1 MSGNTQVTLKM
12 QIAGF
17 DVDPLSEQQDE
28 YAATSWIAKQLLE
41 QQNIKTTNT
50 SLISNYK
57 FVYGN
62 VALKKSVYVVFPAP
76 CGPSTTIIFEFAI
89 LSSNF

>member
-1 MSGNTQVTLKM
+1 MSGNTQVTLNM

-50 SLISNYK
+50 SLITNYK
-57 FVYGN
+57 FIYGLLEITQGLN
-62 VALKKSVYVVFPAP
+62 YLTY
-76 CGPSTTIIFEFAI
+76 
-89 LSSNF
+89 SNLIQNSK